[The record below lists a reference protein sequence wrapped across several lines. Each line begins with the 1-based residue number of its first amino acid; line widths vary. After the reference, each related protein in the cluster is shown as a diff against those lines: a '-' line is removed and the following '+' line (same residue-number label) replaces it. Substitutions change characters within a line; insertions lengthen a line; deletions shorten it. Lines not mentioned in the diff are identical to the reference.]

1 MVADTGHRTPDMML
15 RDAVLLLGLVLSLRA
30 EFAPPTLNISLD
42 EDPEVRWD
50 PLIKAFDVEF
60 LKKAAAEII
69 E

>member
-1 MVADTGHRTPDMML
+1 MLRDAVL

-50 PLIKAFDVEF
+50 PLIKAFDVEY

>member
-1 MVADTGHRTPDMML
+1 MML
-15 RDAVLLLGLVLSLRA
+15 REAALLLGLVLSLRA
-30 EFAPPTLNISLD
+30 EIAPPTLNISLD

-50 PLIKAFDVEF
+50 PLVKAFDVEY